1 MTIKSQIVRHI
12 WVTSYARWQAHLN
25 NSALRML
32 KHITKV
38 RLLLTYMK
46 SPIMRFPS
54 LHVKVWW
61 LKLSDLKQHLL
72 SDLLP
77 AIKQESAL
85 YFLFNIWLSCRYF
98 PQFYSNNILNLQHYS
113 SSRPE
118 ARSLEKGIKQ
128 AWFKR
133 ESHCLQGP
141 GSQCDGVR
149 FVMLDG
155 CLVNHTPTPWLH
167 PEQSSADHWCGC
179 TAGQDTAKHLP
190 FTS

>member
-1 MTIKSQIVRHI
+1 MTNCAPYLGDKLCK
-12 WVTSYARWQAHLN
+12 VTGSPEQFC
-25 NSALRML
+25 
-32 KHITKV
+32 ITNAETYHKGKTT
-38 RLLLTYMK
+38 LTYMK

-54 LHVKVWW
+54 LHVKVRW

-72 SDLLP
+72 SDLLQ

-85 YFLFNIWLSCRYF
+85 YFLFNIWLSYRYF
-98 PQFYSNNILNLQHYS
+98 PQFDSNNILNLLHYS

-133 ESHCLQGP
+133 ESNCIQGP

-149 FVMLDG
+149 FVMLDE

-167 PEQSSADHWCGC
+167 PARTKLCGS
-179 TAGQDTAKHLP
+179 LVWILN
-190 FTS
+190 S